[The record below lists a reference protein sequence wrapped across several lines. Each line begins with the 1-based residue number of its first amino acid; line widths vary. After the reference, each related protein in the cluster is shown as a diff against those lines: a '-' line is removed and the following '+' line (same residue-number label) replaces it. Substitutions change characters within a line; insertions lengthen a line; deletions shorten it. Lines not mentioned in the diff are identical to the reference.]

1 MFIPVW
7 ERKKMVEENR
17 YPTDEMENFFTT
29 LIQEMQ
35 NDLSDEGFQIPGLS
49 TAEITQ
55 IAADSDV
62 SNGRIW
68 YDTDVD
74 EYKGKKGGVVVTF
87 QTV

>member
-1 MFIPVW
+1 MFVPVW
-7 ERKKMVEENR
+7 ERKKMVEENL

-29 LIQEMQ
+29 LIEEMQ
-35 NDLSDEGFQIPGLS
+35 TDLSDEGFQVPSLT

-55 IAADSDV
+55 IAGDPNV
-62 SNGRIW
+62 PNGRIW

-87 QTV
+87 QTI